1 MKGVLVAT
9 QVATQA
15 AILAGLLLSASA
27 PAQTVDRFEG
37 VELLRHTA
45 LSGGEVLRLI
55 RNDKLDLVLPGAMR
69 DNGVD
74 MWIHVTRQGD
84 RDPMAVQFGETYGYL
99 VFTDRGDRIE
109 RAVFGGAGAVE
120 KIDVRG
126 SAKIARALSSYDA
139 GYRLAEG
146 YGDEVYEE
154 FRKFVEERD
163 PKTIAI
169 NTSDWLAVADG
180 MSHSSYEKL
189 IRILGSK
196 YSARI
201 VSAEKVITDF
211 VVRRTAREV
220 AAQITTLEISH
231 QIATEALTR
240 IRPGQTTIREITS
253 WAMEEAFKRGVGEY
267 RTWSPGGVRLYYSE
281 KGKPT
286 TQPNSRWWIV
296 HGDYVFQPGD
306 FLALN
311 IGVNYLDFGTDTKT
325 HAYILREG
333 EGTAP
338 KSIQQA
344 FDNAIRGQWIMRKAI
359 KVGMTGGEA
368 LAAVVAAMEKE
379 GYVYTPFKN
388 SSVGAEGSTAADEDY
403 LIIQR
408 AMAKSDKPGFYVD
421 HHSFG
426 NTGVV
431 GPSLSS
437 FRPDVHHL
445 RIQENHIFAFEYAV
459 HTNLPER
466 PGLPISINVSNPQL
480 VTSKGVEFIQPP
492 NERITLI
499 R

>member
-1 MKGVLVAT
+1 MKRAFVVARVT
-9 QVATQA
+9 AV
-15 AILAGLLLSASA
+15 AGLLLSAAA

-37 VELLRHTA
+37 PALVRHTA
-45 LSGGEVLRLI
+45 LSGAEVLRLM

-69 DNGVD
+69 DNHVD
-74 MWIHVTRQGD
+74 MWIHVTRQGAPD
-84 RDPMAVQFGETYGYL
+84 AMAQQFGETYGYL
-99 VFTDRGDRIE
+99 VFTDRGEKIE
-109 RAVFGGAGAVE
+109 RAVFGSPGAVE

-126 SAKIARALSSYDA
+126 SARIARALSSYDA
-139 GYRLAEG
+139 GYRIAEG
-146 YGDEVYEE
+146 YGDEVYDE

-163 PKTIAI
+163 PQTIAI
-169 NTSDWLAVADG
+169 NSSDWLAVADG
-180 MSHSSYEKL
+180 MSHSSYQKL
-189 IRILGSK
+189 VKVLGPK

-201 VSAEKVITDF
+201 VSADKVITDF
-211 VVRRTAREV
+211 IVRRTAREV
-220 AAQITTLEISH
+220 AAQVTTLEIAH
-231 QIATEALTR
+231 QIATEALAR
-240 IRPGQTTIREITS
+240 IRPGQTSIRDITS
-253 WAMEEAFKRGVGEY
+253 WAAEEAFRRGVGEY
-267 RTWSPGGVRLYYSE
+267 RAWSPGGVRVYYSE
-281 KGKPT
+281 KSKPT

-306 FLALN
+306 FFALN
-311 IGVNYLDFGTDTKT
+311 IGVNYMGFGTDTKT
-325 HAYILREG
+325 HAYILRDG
-333 EGTAP
+333 EGTVP
-338 KSIQQA
+338 KSIQTA
-344 FDNAIRGQWIMRKAI
+344 FDRAIRGQWIMRGAI

-388 SSVGAEGSTAADEDY
+388 SSVGAEDSSGPDEDY
-403 LIIQR
+403 VTIQR
-408 AMAKSDKPGFYVD
+408 AMARSDKPGFYVD
-421 HHSFG
+421 QHSFG

-459 HTNLPER
+459 HSNLPER
-466 PGLPISINVSNPQL
+466 PGLPMSINVSNPQL

>member
-1 MKGVLVAT
+1 MRCAFAAAVTGLMLNAAT
-9 QVATQA
+9 
-15 AILAGLLLSASA
+15 
-27 PAQTVDRFEG
+27 PAQTVDRFDG
-37 VELLRHTA
+37 PALVRHTA
-45 LSGGEVLRLI
+45 QSGAEVLRLM

-69 DNGVD
+69 DNQVD

-84 RDPMAVQFGETYGYL
+84 PDPMAQQFGETYGYL
-99 VFTDRGDRIE
+99 VFTDRRDRIE
-109 RAVFGGAGAVE
+109 RAVFGSPGAVE

-126 SAKIARALSSYDA
+126 SAAIARALSSYDA
-139 GYRLAEG
+139 GYRIAEG
-146 YGDEVYEE
+146 YGDEVYDE

-163 PKTIAI
+163 PKSIAV

-180 MSHSSYEKL
+180 MSHSSYQKL
-189 IRILGSK
+189 VKVLGPK

-220 AAQITTLEISH
+220 AAQVITLEIAR
-231 QIATEALTR
+231 QIATEGLAR
-240 IRPGQTTIREITS
+240 IRPGETSIREITS
-253 WAMEEAFKRGVGEY
+253 WAAQEAFKRGVGEY
-267 RTWSPGGVRLYYSE
+267 RAWSPGGVRVYYSE
-281 KGKPT
+281 KSKPS

-296 HGDYVFQPGD
+296 HGDHVFQRGD
-306 FLALN
+306 FFALN
-311 IGVNYLDFGTDTKT
+311 IGVNYLGFGTDTKT
-325 HAYILREG
+325 HAYILRDG
-333 EGTAP
+333 EATVP
-338 KSIQQA
+338 KSIQTA
-344 FDNAIRGQWIMRKAI
+344 FDRAIRGQWIMRDAI

-388 SSVGAEGSTAADEDY
+388 SSVGAEDNAGPDEDY

-437 FRPDVHHL
+437 FRPDVHQL

-466 PGLPISINVSNPQL
+466 AGFPISINVSNPQL